1 MTEENHEQPEQPE
14 PSNWVAI
21 ITGEPTLDDAR
32 LLAFATASATD
43 GVPARDEKNPPGDAV
58 FVMLTQRYPGADREL
73 LENISD
79 AWFVHSGLYPALA
92 TFDLE
97 ATTVTFFKAV
107 SVRDFHHAERIT
119 WEGIRRALE
128 AVELGK
134 VVPVDGYVADV
145 SRERDWWPK
154 EDGK

>member
-1 MTEENHEQPEQPE
+1 MTEENHEQPE
-14 PSNWVAI
+14 SLSWVAI
-21 ITGEPTLDDAR
+21 TTGEPTLDDAR
-32 LLAFATASATD
+32 LLAVATASATD

-92 TFDLE
+92 TCDLD
-97 ATTVTFFKAV
+97 AVSVTFFKAV
-107 SVRDFHHAERIT
+107 SVRDLHHAVRIA
-119 WEGIRRALE
+119 WEGVCRALE

-145 SRERDWWPK
+145 SRERDWWPT
-154 EDGK
+154 EDGE